1 VVLLNR
7 NRSGGLIAAPGRSGK
22 SAGGTWSVGAF
33 DATFRISVM
42 QKLVKF
48 VLWGLLLSGC
58 AGQIA
63 APGDTI
69 QYYEAATL
77 KPYDDVLAEL
87 EIAISEQNFR
97 ITSHSRVG
105 KVIRD
110 RGAVS
115 FPDYDT
121 IQFCNLSHAKTLL
134 EISPDAIRHM
144 PCSVVVY
151 TRDEQTVIKARLLPV
166 DGDDPELN
174 IFSESINELL
184 RRIVDYAAEI

>member
-1 VVLLNR
+1 
-7 NRSGGLIAAPGRSGK
+7 
-22 SAGGTWSVGAF
+22 
-33 DATFRISVM
+33 M
-42 QKLVKF
+42 QKFFKF
-48 VLWGLLLSGC
+48 VLFGLLLSGC
-58 AGQIA
+58 AGQTS

-69 QYYEAATL
+69 RYYEAATL

-110 RGAVS
+110 RGAAG

-151 TRDEQTVIKARLLPV
+151 TRDDQTVIKARLLPV

-174 IFSESINELL
+174 KFSESINELL